1 MLYQNT
7 TQLIGNTPLV
17 ILHQLM
23 RAEGLSATVMG
34 KLEFYNPAGSIKD
47 RAALYMIEKAE
58 KEGQLPPG
66 GTVIEAT
73 SGNTGIGLAFVASAR
88 GYNTII
94 VMPDSMSIERQKL
107 LRAYGARLVLT
118 PGAQGMQGAVE
129 KARELQSTIPGS
141 FIANQFE
148 NENNPL
154 AHEET
159 TGPELWRDTEGNLDI
174 LVCGVGTGGTLTGC
188 GRYLKKQ
195 NRDLKI
201 IAVEP
206 AASPLLTCG
215 KAGPHGLQ
223 GIGANFI
230 PSILDTALIDEVVTV
245 TEQEAYSATRQL
257 RDCEGILVG
266 ISAGAA
272 LSAAVAIAK
281 RPENAGKRI
290 AVIFPDGGDRYL
302 STELYNS

>member
-1 MLYQNT
+1 MLYQNAT
-7 TQLIGNTPLV
+7 RLIGNTPLV

-58 KEGQLPPG
+58 KEGLLPPG

-159 TGPELWRDTEGNLDI
+159 TGPELWRDTEGKLDI

-302 STELYNS
+302 STDLFR

>member
-1 MLYQNT
+1 MLYQNAT
-7 TQLIGNTPLV
+7 RLIGNTPLV

-58 KEGQLPPG
+58 KEGLLPPG

-159 TGPELWRDTEGNLDI
+159 TGPELWRDTEGKLDI

-195 NRDLKI
+195 NRSLKI
-201 IAVEP
+201 IDVEP

-302 STELYNS
+302 STDLFR

>member
-58 KEGQLPPG
+58 KEGLLPPG

-159 TGPELWRDTEGNLDI
+159 TGPELWRDTEGKLDI

-195 NRDLKI
+195 NRGLKI

-302 STELYNS
+302 STDLFR

>member
-58 KEGQLPPG
+58 KEGLLPPG

-159 TGPELWRDTEGNLDI
+159 TGPELWRDTEGKLDI

-281 RPENAGKRI
+281 RPENAEKRI
-290 AVIFPDGGDRYL
+290 AVIFPDCGDRYL
-302 STELYNS
+302 STDLFR

>member
-1 MLYQNT
+1 MLYQNAT
-7 TQLIGNTPLV
+7 RLIGNTPLV

-47 RAALYMIEKAE
+47 RAARYMIEKAE
-58 KEGQLPPG
+58 KEGLLPPG

-159 TGPELWRDTEGNLDI
+159 TGPELWRDTEGKLDI

-302 STELYNS
+302 STDLFR

>member
-1 MLYQNT
+1 MLYNNAT
-7 TQLIGNTPLV
+7 RLIGNTPLV

-47 RAALYMIEKAE
+47 RVAKAMIEKAE
-58 KEGQLPPG
+58 KEGLLPPG

-159 TGPELWRDTEGNLDI
+159 TGPELWRDTEGKLDI

-302 STELYNS
+302 STDLFR